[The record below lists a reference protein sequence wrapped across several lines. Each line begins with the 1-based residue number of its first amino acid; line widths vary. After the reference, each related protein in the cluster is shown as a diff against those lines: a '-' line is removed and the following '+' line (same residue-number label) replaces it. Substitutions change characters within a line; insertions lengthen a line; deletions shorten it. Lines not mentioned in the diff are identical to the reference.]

1 MTKFDLNQY
10 INRAQDWSV
19 FSAVSRNYPPSFSHK
34 LRSTHGGIKPPEL
47 IVELIS
53 AFGPKTENILDP
65 FVGVGSTLIAS
76 SLLDKK
82 ATGIDI
88 NERWKEI
95 YQQVCLEN
103 DIHERQ
109 FIVGSSASILKKFN
123 SDSFDFLI
131 TDVPYFSMDKLKKT
145 RGKFSRAG
153 EPTKEK
159 LKSSLNTF
167 NKLPAPTHEEWIK
180 LLREVFIQVFRVI
193 KNNSIAIVFI
203 GNMYRN
209 FESVKNGKKVK
220 IGKYLLLSSEIS
232 SLMVDIGFQ
241 HLNEI
246 IWVDTAKKLGIY
258 GYPFTWIPSLIDQRI
273 LIFRKSIN

>member
-1 MTKFDLNQY
+1 MTQFDLNQY
-10 INRAQDWSV
+10 LDRSKDWNL

-47 IVELIS
+47 IIELIS
-53 AFGPKTENILDP
+53 SYGSNTKNILDP
-65 FVGVGSTLIAS
+65 FVGVGSTLLAS
-76 SLLDKK
+76 SLLGKE

-88 NERWKEI
+88 NGKWKKI
-95 YQQVCLEN
+95 YEQVCLEN
-103 DIHERQ
+103 GINEKN
-109 FIVGSSASILKKFN
+109 FIIGNSASLLKDFKSN
-123 SDSFDFLI
+123 SFDFLI

-145 RGKFSRAG
+145 RGRFSKAG
-153 EPTKEK
+153 EPTKGK

-167 NKLPAPTHEEWIK
+167 NELPAPTYEEWIQ
-180 LLREVFIQVFRVI
+180 LLKNVFSQVFRVI
-193 KNNSIAIVFI
+193 KNNSIVIIFI

-209 FESVKNGKKVK
+209 FEYKKDGKKVK
-220 IGKYLLLSSEIS
+220 IGKYLLLSSDVS
-232 SLMVDIGFQ
+232 SILVNIGFQ

-273 LIFRKSIN
+273 LIFRKNII